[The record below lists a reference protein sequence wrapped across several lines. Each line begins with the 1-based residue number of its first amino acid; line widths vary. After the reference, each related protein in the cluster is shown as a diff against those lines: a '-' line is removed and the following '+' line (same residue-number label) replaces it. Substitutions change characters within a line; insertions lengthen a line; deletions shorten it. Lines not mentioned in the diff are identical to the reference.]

1 MWDLPRWGIKP
12 VSPALAGGVFT
23 TEPPGKPQIHPSK
36 KYAFVFFITEYSE
49 SFNPY
54 LVLGFFFF
62 PIRPPQNRYPLAV
75 APCASLFLSPG
86 TTDLLS
92 FYMTLPNLNISYKWN
107 HTICGVL
114 WLPSFNYHNVFKFNS
129 HCSMYQYFI
138 LFINEHYSIAW
149 IYYIF
154 LIHSSIDAH
163 LGCFH
168 CLAIMNTLATVF
180 VWMNVFLSL
189 GYMPR
194 SVCLMQ
200 KQITVC
206 LTFGVTDRLYSTL
219 AAPFYIPTGKY
230 PKILIFPHHW

>member
-1 MWDLPRWGIKP
+1 MWREHSLWGIPAPVVTAPGLSSCGSWALEHSGIVVAHRLGCFSAYGNLPGSGSEMEP

-54 LVLGFFFF
+54 LVLGFFFS

-107 HTICGVL
+107 HT
-114 WLPSFNYHNVFKFNS
+114 
-129 HCSMYQYFI
+129 
-138 LFINEHYSIAW
+138 
-149 IYYIF
+149 
-154 LIHSSIDAH
+154 
-163 LGCFH
+163 
-168 CLAIMNTLATVF
+168 VF
-180 VWMNVFLSL
+180 VDF
-189 GYMPR
+189 
-194 SVCLMQ
+194 
-200 KQITVC
+200 
-206 LTFGVTDRLYSTL
+206 VTGLFT
-219 AAPFYIPTGKY
+219 
-230 PKILIFPHHW
+230 